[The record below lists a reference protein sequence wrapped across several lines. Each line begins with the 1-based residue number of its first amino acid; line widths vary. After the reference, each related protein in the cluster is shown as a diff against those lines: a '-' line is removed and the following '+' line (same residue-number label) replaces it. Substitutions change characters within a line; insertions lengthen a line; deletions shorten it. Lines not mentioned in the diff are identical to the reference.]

1 MAVEFRLLND
11 IAAYVDGVVMELGP
25 PQQRSVLGVLLVEAP
40 RHVSVEQLIGRVWGD
55 QPPQRVKGTLYS
67 YLSRLRSALATAGK
81 DALIARR
88 SGGYALV
95 VDRDAVDLHRFRLL
109 VEQARAADE
118 AAQAATLFDQAF
130 TLWQGEPPEFG
141 DTPWF
146 RTLRESLQRER
157 WAAVLDR
164 NDVRLRIGHHGEL
177 LAELSRWVEEHPLDE
192 RLAGQYML
200 ALYRSEHTGDA
211 LIAYEDVR
219 RRLAQELGADPGP
232 HLRTLHQQI
241 LTNDS
246 ALAPPRR
253 TPAAFAARLVARP
266 VPRQLPAPPTQ
277 LIGRASE
284 LIRLDELLAPKAE
297 QRTAMPVSVIC
308 GAGGT
313 GKTWL
318 ALRWA
323 HDHQRQFPDGQIF
336 VDLRGYTPS
345 AEPLAPSLV
354 IRGFLDTL
362 GVDAEDIPADPDTQA
377 ALYRSLVADKRMLI
391 MLDNARDTGHVLP
404 LLPGSPTCTVVITSR
419 HQLTGLV
426 ASHQP
431 IHVTVGTFDHTT
443 ARELLSLL
451 SDAERIAAEPDATT
465 ALVDHCA
472 GLPLALSVLAARIST
487 NSALTLAALAA
498 ELHDSAHQ
506 LDVLETGE
514 SGMDVRTVFASSYQ
528 ALDHETA
535 QVFRQL
541 AHAPGPDIALPA
553 AASLTTLPPA
563 RLRTALRRLRVAHLL
578 QEHAPGR
585 FSCHDLLRA
594 YAIEL
599 VDTTDGCQGRAALT
613 RVLDHYLHTAVAA
626 DRLLLPHRDPIH
638 LPPTAEGVRPEDIT
652 AHDKS
657 MAWFTCEHS
666 VLIAAV
672 SYAARAGHDTHAWQL
687 AWALTTFLT
696 RCGRWTDVA
705 AIHTTALAAATRLKD
720 PTAQA
725 ESHRALAWERTE
737 AGDNR
742 AAHSE
747 LSRAL
752 TIAAE
757 NSDTLSQAHTHLALG
772 WLYEREGDQHAA
784 LRHDRQAL
792 DLFDSLAHRPGLAR
806 ALNAVA
812 WDHGRQGNYQEAV
825 DCCHRALDIQ
835 TELGDRRGQAATLDT
850 LGCAYQD
857 AGDNRSALNC
867 HQQALL
873 IHRALGHRYNEAE
886 ALVHL
891 GQTQQATG
899 DHPAARQAL
908 EQALL
913 IYQEI
918 QVPESCV
925 EEACNLLHA
934 LETRGAAEYS
944 PAKSLD

>member
-1 MAVEFRLLND
+1 MAVEFRLLDD
-11 IAAYVDGVVMELGP
+11 IAAYVDGVALELGP
-25 PQQRSVLGVLLVEAP
+25 PQQRSVLAVLLVEAP
-40 RHVSVEQLIGRVWGD
+40 RHLSTEQLIGRVWGD
-55 QPPQRVKGTLYS
+55 RPPQRVKGTLYS
-67 YLSRLRSALATAGK
+67 YLSRLRGALAPAEK
-81 DALIARR
+81 DAVIARR

-95 VDRDAVDLHRFRLL
+95 VDRDTVDLHRFRLL

-118 AAQAATLFDQAF
+118 AAQAAMLFEQAF
-130 TLWQGEPPEFG
+130 TLWLGEPLELG

-146 RTLRESLQRER
+146 RTLRESLLRER

-164 NDVRLRIGHHGEL
+164 NDVLLRLGHHGEL
-177 LAELSRWVEEHPLDE
+177 LAELSRWVEQHPLDE
-192 RLAGQYML
+192 RLAGQYLL
-200 ALYRSEHTGDA
+200 ALYRSGHTADA
-211 LIAYEDVR
+211 LSAYEDVR
-219 RRLAQELGADPGP
+219 RRLAQELGVDLGP

-241 LTNDS
+241 LTND
-246 ALAPPRR
+246 AVLAPPPR
-253 TPAAFAARLVARP
+253 TPTALAARP
-266 VPRQLPAPPTQ
+266 VPRQLPAPATR
-277 LIGRASE
+277 LIGRAGE
-284 LIRLDELLAPKAE
+284 LRHLDELLAPKE
-297 QRTAMPVSVIC
+297 QRRAAMPVSVIC

-318 ALRWA
+318 ALSWA
-323 HDHQRQFPDGQIF
+323 HDHLRHFPDGQLF

-345 AEPLAPSLV
+345 AEPLDPSLV

-391 MLDNARDTGHVLP
+391 MLDNARDTRHVLP
-404 LLPGSPTCTVVITSR
+404 LLPGSPTCTVMITSR

-431 IHVTVGTFDHTT
+431 VHVTLGTFDHTT
-443 ARELLSLL
+443 ARELLGLFA
-451 SDAERIAAEPDATT
+451 DAERITAEPDATT

-487 NSALTLAALAA
+487 NPALTLTALAA
-498 ELHDSAHQ
+498 ELRDSAHR

-541 AHAPGPDIALPA
+541 AQAPGPDISLPA
-553 AASLTTLPPA
+553 AASLTALPAA
-563 RLRTALRRLRVAHLL
+563 RLRTVLRRLQVAHLL

-585 FSCHDLLRA
+585 FSYHDLLRA

-599 VDTTDGCQGRAALT
+599 ADVTDGCQSRAALT
-613 RVLDHYLHTAVAA
+613 RVLDHYLLTAVAA
-626 DRLLLPHRDPIH
+626 DRLLLPYRDPIH

-652 AHDKS
+652 SHEQA
-657 MAWFTCEHS
+657 MAWFTREHP

-672 SYAARAGHDTHAWQL
+672 PHAARAGHDTHTWQL

-696 RCGRWTDVA
+696 RRGRWTDVA
-705 AIHTTALAAATRLKD
+705 AIHTTALAAATRLKN
-720 PTAQA
+720 PAAQA

-737 AGDNR
+737 AGDTR
-742 AAHSE
+742 TAYSE
-747 LSRAL
+747 LTRAL

-757 NSDTLSQAHTHLALG
+757 NGDALSQAHTHLALG

-812 WDHGRQGNYQEAV
+812 WDHGRQGNHQEAV
-825 DCCHRALDIQ
+825 DHCHRALGIQ

-857 AGDNRSALNC
+857 AGDHRRALTC
-867 HQQALL
+867 HQRALA

-886 ALVHL
+886 ALIHL
-891 GQTQQATG
+891 CRTQQALG
-899 DHPAARQAL
+899 DRHAAGQAL
-908 EQALL
+908 EQALA
-913 IYQEI
+913 IYREI

-925 EEACNLLHA
+925 EEARALLRA
-934 LETRGAAEYS
+934 LQAGGAAECS
-944 PAKSLD
+944 PAQSS